1 MMTPGSRQERWILRA
16 GVLVLI
22 VLIWEGLCRVG
33 LASEFW
39 VSRPFLIAARL
50 RDAAL
55 SSSLWFHMGVT
66 VTETVF
72 GFLFGAMA
80 GILAGFALARWR
92 RAHVAL
98 DPYLMGVYALP
109 RINTYVGVQN
119 VDQDLVNA
127 VKTMGAPP
135 RFVTRRVVLP
145 SCVPWIFSGL
155 RISMALALTASVVGE
170 MLAAQYGLGFML
182 ARASGT
188 FDTTGIFMV
197 LIVLALLAVGTYNL
211 MSRLEKRLLHWRG
224 DTITV

>member
-109 RINTYVGVQN
+109 RVALVIERLTGVRYHPGHVWYILRRLGWSLQRPTRQARER
-119 VDQDLVNA
+119 DEAAILQWKRA
-127 VKTMGAPP
+127 RWPQVKKTRDAGGRGSSSKTKAASRTGRSFAARGP
-135 RFVTRRVVLP
+135 R
-145 SCVPWIFSGL
+145 
-155 RISMALALTASVVGE
+155 
-170 MLAAQYGLGFML
+170 AATP
-182 ARASGT
+182 RS
-188 FDTTGIFMV
+188 
-197 LIVLALLAVGTYNL
+197 
-211 MSRLEKRLLHWRG
+211 
-224 DTITV
+224 